1 MAVAPSRTKV
11 TREEV
16 YEYLQDFDGQ
26 KKHTKKLRDHLAKK
40 MKDKDH
46 DPEQKVDTTAND
58 SLPDETS
65 LVDMILLDIE
75 SYG

>member
-1 MAVAPSRTKV
+1 MALSPNKTGV

-26 KKHTKKLRDHLAKK
+26 KKHTKKLKDHLEKK
-40 MKDKDH
+40 MRDKGHKPD
-46 DPEQKVDTTAND
+46 EMVDTTAND